1 MKNKTLL
8 TCILLLTLICGN
20 APRCHGA
27 SLAISDIR
35 HIGYADGLSNLRVY
49 SIVEDKYHAI
59 WISTKS
65 GIDRYNGQ
73 LMKNYRM
80 SDGYY
85 YGDLAARII
94 QLCYMPDGA
103 LWAYDNTGKIYKY
116 SDTYD
121 NFELK
126 TQLSEYISGNITLNK
141 YHITKDGKAFF
152 GLTTGLYT
160 SVNNRI
166 ERYIA
171 GLNVNDIVSLGN
183 RLYLGTTTGLK
194 IVNTANRHATGL
206 LDGKSIQTL
215 YYDKERNNIFIGTFN
230 NGLWILNLRTNT
242 LTHVKTDTGLSNKP
256 IRSVTKYD
264 SDILIIGTD
273 GSGIFTYSYSDQ
285 SIKKLID
292 SDDNAGEA
300 CLMSNGIYATFMDSS
315 KSLWI
320 GSYTGGVSRINFSKY
335 PITFITHRNK
345 DSKSLVNNNVKSIAE
360 GIDGSLWFATER
372 GISIYRPDSHTWQH
386 LMSDKVCVSLCRTA
400 NGEMAVG
407 TYGNGIFITDKNGK
421 VLKHL
426 TKQEDNITSNY
437 IFSIK
442 KDNDGDYWVGSID
455 GNLMNLDKD
464 WKLKNTYD
472 IKQVFSF
479 GTIGKDIIAAATT
492 DGFYFINKRTGR
504 IEQFASAKEQI
515 KENMSAYIISM
526 LFNKDKT
533 VWLGTEGGGMILYD
547 YAARKIRKHI
557 TMNSGLPSNDIFG
570 LIRDR
575 EGRIWISTG
584 NGIAVMNR
592 NEIWNLNYIG
602 RIAQEYNKASYVITR
617 SGNILFGSTNGVVE
631 LKPSEITRVNYEA
644 PLRLTKF
651 DVDMPDNSSD
661 EFISRIFNMLASKKI
676 RLEHDQNSFNIN
688 FESINLSYQ
697 NDIIYRFILEGYD
710 NEWSEPSQTESARY
724 KNVTPGKYT
733 FRVCSMSKSTGR
745 TIDEKSIEITIL
757 PPWWQTWWAWTCYI
771 IILVMIAYFATRYK
785 LYQLQKHHDDDK
797 INFFIN
803 TSHDIRTPITLVM
816 APLEDM
822 RNETDLPDK
831 AKYLLNLANTN
842 IRKLYSLT
850 SQLLEFEKIGRDL
863 NKTKLVSINLS
874 EMLKE
879 EVACFQTVCDKKG
892 LNLSMSLPEEEVC
905 VKATQ
910 RMLEIIFDNLISNA
924 CKYTKNGGRIRICMT
939 ADPKKV
945 IVRIEDTGIGI
956 PQNEHKHIFS
966 DIHRAKNAYES
977 QEHGLGFGLLQV
989 QRIVSF
995 LRGKIKFSSKEGIG
1009 TTFTV
1014 TFNRT
1019 FTQAVPSSRQS
1030 SFDDV
1035 LAEVTPSD
1043 LPAMRPY
1050 S

>member
-94 QLCYMPDGA
+94 QLYYMPDGA

-126 TQLSEYISGNITLNK
+126 TQLSEYISDNITLNK

-400 NGEMAVG
+400 NGDMAVG

-464 WKLKNTYD
+464 W
-472 IKQVFSF
+472 S
-479 GTIGKDIIAAATT
+479 
-492 DGFYFINKRTGR
+492 TGR

-697 NDIIYRFILEGYD
+697 NDII
-710 NEWSEPSQTESARY
+710 
-724 KNVTPGKYT
+724 
-733 FRVCSMSKSTGR
+733 
-745 TIDEKSIEITIL
+745 
-757 PPWWQTWWAWTCYI
+757 
-771 IILVMIAYFATRYK
+771 
-785 LYQLQKHHDDDK
+785 
-797 INFFIN
+797 
-803 TSHDIRTPITLVM
+803 
-816 APLEDM
+816 
-822 RNETDLPDK
+822 
-831 AKYLLNLANTN
+831 
-842 IRKLYSLT
+842 
-850 SQLLEFEKIGRDL
+850 
-863 NKTKLVSINLS
+863 
-874 EMLKE
+874 
-879 EVACFQTVCDKKG
+879 
-892 LNLSMSLPEEEVC
+892 
-905 VKATQ
+905 
-910 RMLEIIFDNLISNA
+910 
-924 CKYTKNGGRIRICMT
+924 
-939 ADPKKV
+939 
-945 IVRIEDTGIGI
+945 
-956 PQNEHKHIFS
+956 
-966 DIHRAKNAYES
+966 
-977 QEHGLGFGLLQV
+977 
-989 QRIVSF
+989 
-995 LRGKIKFSSKEGIG
+995 
-1009 TTFTV
+1009 
-1014 TFNRT
+1014 
-1019 FTQAVPSSRQS
+1019 
-1030 SFDDV
+1030 
-1035 LAEVTPSD
+1035 
-1043 LPAMRPY
+1043 
-1050 S
+1050 

>member
-264 SDILIIGTD
+264 SDIMIIGTD

-292 SDDNAGEA
+292 SDDNAGFA

-464 WKLKNTYD
+464 WKLKKTYD

-688 FESINLSYQ
+688 FESISLSYQ
-697 NDIIYRFILEGYD
+697 NDIIYRFILEDTTTNGA
-710 NEWSEPSQTESARY
+710 SPARL
-724 KNVTPGKYT
+724 N
-733 FRVCSMSKSTGR
+733 RH
-745 TIDEKSIEITIL
+745 
-757 PPWWQTWWAWTCYI
+757 A
-771 IILVMIAYFATRYK
+771 
-785 LYQLQKHHDDDK
+785 
-797 INFFIN
+797 
-803 TSHDIRTPITLVM
+803 IRT
-816 APLEDM
+816 
-822 RNETDLPDK
+822 
-831 AKYLLNLANTN
+831 
-842 IRKLYSLT
+842 
-850 SQLLEFEKIGRDL
+850 
-863 NKTKLVSINLS
+863 
-874 EMLKE
+874 
-879 EVACFQTVCDKKG
+879 
-892 LNLSMSLPEEEVC
+892 
-905 VKATQ
+905 
-910 RMLEIIFDNLISNA
+910 
-924 CKYTKNGGRIRICMT
+924 
-939 ADPKKV
+939 
-945 IVRIEDTGIGI
+945 
-956 PQNEHKHIFS
+956 
-966 DIHRAKNAYES
+966 
-977 QEHGLGFGLLQV
+977 
-989 QRIVSF
+989 
-995 LRGKIKFSSKEGIG
+995 
-1009 TTFTV
+1009 
-1014 TFNRT
+1014 
-1019 FTQAVPSSRQS
+1019 
-1030 SFDDV
+1030 
-1035 LAEVTPSD
+1035 
-1043 LPAMRPY
+1043 
-1050 S
+1050 

>member
-94 QLCYMPDGA
+94 QLYYMPDGA

-126 TQLSEYISGNITLNK
+126 TQLSEYISDNITLNK

-400 NGEMAVG
+400 NGDMAVG

-464 WKLKNTYD
+464 WKLKKTYD

-631 LKPSEITRVNYEA
+631 LKPSEITRVNY
-644 PLRLTKF
+644 P
-651 DVDMPDNSSD
+651 
-661 EFISRIFNMLASKKI
+661 
-676 RLEHDQNSFNIN
+676 
-688 FESINLSYQ
+688 
-697 NDIIYRFILEGYD
+697 
-710 NEWSEPSQTESARY
+710 
-724 KNVTPGKYT
+724 
-733 FRVCSMSKSTGR
+733 KS
-745 TIDEKSIEITIL
+745 
-757 PPWWQTWWAWTCYI
+757 
-771 IILVMIAYFATRYK
+771 V
-785 LYQLQKHHDDDK
+785 
-797 INFFIN
+797 
-803 TSHDIRTPITLVM
+803 
-816 APLEDM
+816 
-822 RNETDLPDK
+822 
-831 AKYLLNLANTN
+831 
-842 IRKLYSLT
+842 IRKGSFL
-850 SQLLEFEKIGRDL
+850 
-863 NKTKLVSINLS
+863 
-874 EMLKE
+874 
-879 EVACFQTVCDKKG
+879 
-892 LNLSMSLPEEEVC
+892 
-905 VKATQ
+905 
-910 RMLEIIFDNLISNA
+910 IFL
-924 CKYTKNGGRIRICMT
+924 MT
-939 ADPKKV
+939 AIRKMDF
-945 IVRIEDTGIGI
+945 
-956 PQNEHKHIFS
+956 HLS
-966 DIHRAKNAYES
+966 DS
-977 QEHGLGFGLLQV
+977 
-989 QRIVSF
+989 
-995 LRGKIKFSSKEGIG
+995 
-1009 TTFTV
+1009 
-1014 TFNRT
+1014 
-1019 FTQAVPSSRQS
+1019 
-1030 SFDDV
+1030 
-1035 LAEVTPSD
+1035 
-1043 LPAMRPY
+1043 
-1050 S
+1050 

>member
-273 GSGIFTYSYSDQ
+273 GSGIFTYSYSDH

-400 NGEMAVG
+400 NGDMAVG

-464 WKLKNTYD
+464 WKLKKTYD

-602 RIAQEYNKASYVITR
+602 RIALEYNKASYVITR

-651 DVDMPDNSSD
+651 DVDMPGNSSD

-785 LYQLQKHHDDDK
+785 LYQLQKRHDDDK

-874 EMLKE
+874 EMLKK

-939 ADPKKV
+939 ADNK
-945 IVRIEDTGIGI
+945 R
-956 PQNEHKHIFS
+956 
-966 DIHRAKNAYES
+966 
-977 QEHGLGFGLLQV
+977 
-989 QRIVSF
+989 
-995 LRGKIKFSSKEGIG
+995 
-1009 TTFTV
+1009 
-1014 TFNRT
+1014 
-1019 FTQAVPSSRQS
+1019 
-1030 SFDDV
+1030 
-1035 LAEVTPSD
+1035 
-1043 LPAMRPY
+1043 
-1050 S
+1050 

>member
-300 CLMSNGIYATFMDSS
+300 C
-315 KSLWI
+315 
-320 GSYTGGVSRINFSKY
+320 
-335 PITFITHRNK
+335 
-345 DSKSLVNNNVKSIAE
+345 
-360 GIDGSLWFATER
+360 
-372 GISIYRPDSHTWQH
+372 
-386 LMSDKVCVSLCRTA
+386 
-400 NGEMAVG
+400 
-407 TYGNGIFITDKNGK
+407 
-421 VLKHL
+421 
-426 TKQEDNITSNY
+426 
-437 IFSIK
+437 
-442 KDNDGDYWVGSID
+442 
-455 GNLMNLDKD
+455 
-464 WKLKNTYD
+464 
-472 IKQVFSF
+472 
-479 GTIGKDIIAAATT
+479 
-492 DGFYFINKRTGR
+492 
-504 IEQFASAKEQI
+504 
-515 KENMSAYIISM
+515 
-526 LFNKDKT
+526 
-533 VWLGTEGGGMILYD
+533 
-547 YAARKIRKHI
+547 
-557 TMNSGLPSNDIFG
+557 
-570 LIRDR
+570 
-575 EGRIWISTG
+575 
-584 NGIAVMNR
+584 
-592 NEIWNLNYIG
+592 
-602 RIAQEYNKASYVITR
+602 
-617 SGNILFGSTNGVVE
+617 
-631 LKPSEITRVNYEA
+631 
-644 PLRLTKF
+644 
-651 DVDMPDNSSD
+651 
-661 EFISRIFNMLASKKI
+661 
-676 RLEHDQNSFNIN
+676 
-688 FESINLSYQ
+688 
-697 NDIIYRFILEGYD
+697 
-710 NEWSEPSQTESARY
+710 
-724 KNVTPGKYT
+724 
-733 FRVCSMSKSTGR
+733 
-745 TIDEKSIEITIL
+745 
-757 PPWWQTWWAWTCYI
+757 
-771 IILVMIAYFATRYK
+771 
-785 LYQLQKHHDDDK
+785 
-797 INFFIN
+797 
-803 TSHDIRTPITLVM
+803 
-816 APLEDM
+816 
-822 RNETDLPDK
+822 
-831 AKYLLNLANTN
+831 
-842 IRKLYSLT
+842 
-850 SQLLEFEKIGRDL
+850 
-863 NKTKLVSINLS
+863 
-874 EMLKE
+874 
-879 EVACFQTVCDKKG
+879 
-892 LNLSMSLPEEEVC
+892 
-905 VKATQ
+905 
-910 RMLEIIFDNLISNA
+910 
-924 CKYTKNGGRIRICMT
+924 
-939 ADPKKV
+939 
-945 IVRIEDTGIGI
+945 
-956 PQNEHKHIFS
+956 
-966 DIHRAKNAYES
+966 
-977 QEHGLGFGLLQV
+977 
-989 QRIVSF
+989 
-995 LRGKIKFSSKEGIG
+995 
-1009 TTFTV
+1009 
-1014 TFNRT
+1014 
-1019 FTQAVPSSRQS
+1019 
-1030 SFDDV
+1030 
-1035 LAEVTPSD
+1035 
-1043 LPAMRPY
+1043 
-1050 S
+1050 

>member
-292 SDDNAGEA
+292 SDDNAGFA

-386 LMSDKVCVSLCRTA
+386 LMSDKVCVSLCLTA
-400 NGEMAVG
+400 NGDMAVG

-464 WKLKNTYD
+464 WKLKKTYD

-631 LKPSEITRVNYEA
+631 LKPSEITRVNYEV

-697 NDIIYRFILEGYD
+697 NDIIYRFILEDTTTNGA
-710 NEWSEPSQTESARY
+710 SPARL
-724 KNVTPGKYT
+724 N
-733 FRVCSMSKSTGR
+733 RH
-745 TIDEKSIEITIL
+745 
-757 PPWWQTWWAWTCYI
+757 A
-771 IILVMIAYFATRYK
+771 
-785 LYQLQKHHDDDK
+785 
-797 INFFIN
+797 
-803 TSHDIRTPITLVM
+803 IRT
-816 APLEDM
+816 
-822 RNETDLPDK
+822 
-831 AKYLLNLANTN
+831 
-842 IRKLYSLT
+842 
-850 SQLLEFEKIGRDL
+850 
-863 NKTKLVSINLS
+863 
-874 EMLKE
+874 
-879 EVACFQTVCDKKG
+879 
-892 LNLSMSLPEEEVC
+892 
-905 VKATQ
+905 
-910 RMLEIIFDNLISNA
+910 
-924 CKYTKNGGRIRICMT
+924 
-939 ADPKKV
+939 
-945 IVRIEDTGIGI
+945 
-956 PQNEHKHIFS
+956 
-966 DIHRAKNAYES
+966 
-977 QEHGLGFGLLQV
+977 
-989 QRIVSF
+989 
-995 LRGKIKFSSKEGIG
+995 
-1009 TTFTV
+1009 
-1014 TFNRT
+1014 
-1019 FTQAVPSSRQS
+1019 
-1030 SFDDV
+1030 
-1035 LAEVTPSD
+1035 
-1043 LPAMRPY
+1043 
-1050 S
+1050 

>member
-126 TQLSEYISGNITLNK
+126 TQLSEYISDNITLNK

-292 SDDNAGEA
+292 SDDNAGFA

-400 NGEMAVG
+400 NGDMAVG

-464 WKLKNTYD
+464 WKLKKTYD

-584 NGIAVMNR
+584 NGIAV
-592 NEIWNLNYIG
+592 I
-602 RIAQEYNKASYVITR
+602 QERDMES
-617 SGNILFGSTNGVVE
+617 E
-631 LKPSEITRVNYEA
+631 LHRQ
-644 PLRLTKF
+644 
-651 DVDMPDNSSD
+651 D
-661 EFISRIFNMLASKKI
+661 
-676 RLEHDQNSFNIN
+676 
-688 FESINLSYQ
+688 
-697 NDIIYRFILEGYD
+697 
-710 NEWSEPSQTESARY
+710 
-724 KNVTPGKYT
+724 
-733 FRVCSMSKSTGR
+733 STGIQQGIVCNNPIGQHPVR
-745 TIDEKSIEITIL
+745 KYQRRGRA
-757 PPWWQTWWAWTCYI
+757 QT
-771 IILVMIAYFATRYK
+771 FG
-785 LYQLQKHHDDDK
+785 
-797 INFFIN
+797 N
-803 TSHDIRTPITLVM
+803 
-816 APLEDM
+816 
-822 RNETDLPDK
+822 NEGEL
-831 AKYLLNLANTN
+831 
-842 IRKLYSLT
+842 
-850 SQLLEFEKIGRDL
+850 
-863 NKTKLVSINLS
+863 
-874 EMLKE
+874 
-879 EVACFQTVCDKKG
+879 
-892 LNLSMSLPEEEVC
+892 
-905 VKATQ
+905 
-910 RMLEIIFDNLISNA
+910 
-924 CKYTKNGGRIRICMT
+924 
-939 ADPKKV
+939 
-945 IVRIEDTGIGI
+945 
-956 PQNEHKHIFS
+956 
-966 DIHRAKNAYES
+966 
-977 QEHGLGFGLLQV
+977 
-989 QRIVSF
+989 
-995 LRGKIKFSSKEGIG
+995 
-1009 TTFTV
+1009 
-1014 TFNRT
+1014 
-1019 FTQAVPSSRQS
+1019 
-1030 SFDDV
+1030 
-1035 LAEVTPSD
+1035 
-1043 LPAMRPY
+1043 
-1050 S
+1050 

>member
-264 SDILIIGTD
+264 SDIMIIGTD

-292 SDDNAGEA
+292 SDDNAGFA

-464 WKLKNTYD
+464 WKLKKTYD

-771 IILVMIAYFATRYK
+771 
-785 LYQLQKHHDDDK
+785 
-797 INFFIN
+797 
-803 TSHDIRTPITLVM
+803 
-816 APLEDM
+816 
-822 RNETDLPDK
+822 
-831 AKYLLNLANTN
+831 
-842 IRKLYSLT
+842 
-850 SQLLEFEKIGRDL
+850 
-863 NKTKLVSINLS
+863 
-874 EMLKE
+874 
-879 EVACFQTVCDKKG
+879 
-892 LNLSMSLPEEEVC
+892 
-905 VKATQ
+905 TQ
-910 RMLEIIFDNLISNA
+910 
-924 CKYTKNGGRIRICMT
+924 
-939 ADPKKV
+939 V
-945 IVRIEDTGIGI
+945 
-956 PQNEHKHIFS
+956 
-966 DIHRAKNAYES
+966 
-977 QEHGLGFGLLQV
+977 
-989 QRIVSF
+989 
-995 LRGKIKFSSKEGIG
+995 
-1009 TTFTV
+1009 
-1014 TFNRT
+1014 
-1019 FTQAVPSSRQS
+1019 
-1030 SFDDV
+1030 
-1035 LAEVTPSD
+1035 SD
-1043 LPAMRPY
+1043 LDFEVEFIA
-1050 S
+1050 

>member
-1 MKNKTLL
+1 
-8 TCILLLTLICGN
+8 
-20 APRCHGA
+20 
-27 SLAISDIR
+27 
-35 HIGYADGLSNLRVY
+35 
-49 SIVEDKYHAI
+49 
-59 WISTKS
+59 
-65 GIDRYNGQ
+65 
-73 LMKNYRM
+73 
-80 SDGYY
+80 
-85 YGDLAARII
+85 
-94 QLCYMPDGA
+94 
-103 LWAYDNTGKIYKY
+103 
-116 SDTYD
+116 
-121 NFELK
+121 
-126 TQLSEYISGNITLNK
+126 
-141 YHITKDGKAFF
+141 
-152 GLTTGLYT
+152 
-160 SVNNRI
+160 
-166 ERYIA
+166 
-171 GLNVNDIVSLGN
+171 
-183 RLYLGTTTGLK
+183 
-194 IVNTANRHATGL
+194 
-206 LDGKSIQTL
+206 
-215 YYDKERNNIFIGTFN
+215 
-230 NGLWILNLRTNT
+230 
-242 LTHVKTDTGLSNKP
+242 
-256 IRSVTKYD
+256 
-264 SDILIIGTD
+264 
-273 GSGIFTYSYSDQ
+273 
-285 SIKKLID
+285 
-292 SDDNAGEA
+292 
-300 CLMSNGIYATFMDSS
+300 MSNGIYATFMDSS

-345 DSKSLVNNNVKSIAE
+345 ESKSLVNNNVKSIAE

-407 TYGNGIFITDKNGK
+407 TYANGIFITDKNGK

-442 KDNDGDYWVGSID
+442 KDYDGDYWVGSID

-464 WKLKNTYD
+464 WKLKKTYD

-592 NEIWNLNYIG
+592 DEIWNLNYIG

-661 EFISRIFNMLASKKI
+661 EFISRIFNMLASKNI

-785 LYQLQKHHDDDK
+785 LYQLQKRHDDDK

-879 EVACFQTVCDKKG
+879 EVACFQTVCDK
-892 LNLSMSLPEEEVC
+892 
-905 VKATQ
+905 
-910 RMLEIIFDNLISNA
+910 RD
-924 CKYTKNGGRIRICMT
+924 
-939 ADPKKV
+939 
-945 IVRIEDTGIGI
+945 
-956 PQNEHKHIFS
+956 
-966 DIHRAKNAYES
+966 
-977 QEHGLGFGLLQV
+977 
-989 QRIVSF
+989 
-995 LRGKIKFSSKEGIG
+995 
-1009 TTFTV
+1009 
-1014 TFNRT
+1014 
-1019 FTQAVPSSRQS
+1019 
-1030 SFDDV
+1030 
-1035 LAEVTPSD
+1035 
-1043 LPAMRPY
+1043 
-1050 S
+1050 

>member
-292 SDDNAGEA
+292 SDDNAGFA

-400 NGEMAVG
+400 NGDMAVG

-464 WKLKNTYD
+464 WKLKKTYD

-785 LYQLQKHHDDDK
+785 LYQLQKRHDDDK

-966 DIHRAKNAYES
+966 DIHRAKNPTSRRNTGSGSDFFRYSA
-977 QEHGLGFGLLQV
+977 
-989 QRIVSF
+989 
-995 LRGKIKFSSKEGIG
+995 SS
-1009 TTFTV
+1009 
-1014 TFNRT
+1014 
-1019 FTQAVPSSRQS
+1019 ASY
-1030 SFDDV
+1030 
-1035 LAEVTPSD
+1035 AEK
-1043 LPAMRPY
+1043 
-1050 S
+1050 

>member
-386 LMSDKVCVSLCRTA
+386 LMSDKVCVSLCRTV
-400 NGEMAVG
+400 NGDMAVG

-464 WKLKNTYD
+464 WKLKKTYD

-547 YAARKIRKHI
+547 YAARKIRKQRAAVKRHI
-557 TMNSGLPSNDIFG
+557 RTYTRQGRTHMDKHRQRYRSDEQE
-570 LIRDR
+570 RDMESELHR
-575 EGRIWISTG
+575 QDSTG
-584 NGIAVMNR
+584 IQQGIVCNNPIGQHPVRKYQRRGRAQTFGN
-592 NEIWNLNYIG
+592 NEG
-602 RIAQEYNKASYVITR
+602 
-617 SGNILFGSTNGVVE
+617 E
-631 LKPSEITRVNYEA
+631 L
-644 PLRLTKF
+644 
-651 DVDMPDNSSD
+651 
-661 EFISRIFNMLASKKI
+661 
-676 RLEHDQNSFNIN
+676 
-688 FESINLSYQ
+688 
-697 NDIIYRFILEGYD
+697 
-710 NEWSEPSQTESARY
+710 
-724 KNVTPGKYT
+724 
-733 FRVCSMSKSTGR
+733 
-745 TIDEKSIEITIL
+745 
-757 PPWWQTWWAWTCYI
+757 
-771 IILVMIAYFATRYK
+771 
-785 LYQLQKHHDDDK
+785 
-797 INFFIN
+797 
-803 TSHDIRTPITLVM
+803 
-816 APLEDM
+816 
-822 RNETDLPDK
+822 
-831 AKYLLNLANTN
+831 
-842 IRKLYSLT
+842 
-850 SQLLEFEKIGRDL
+850 
-863 NKTKLVSINLS
+863 
-874 EMLKE
+874 
-879 EVACFQTVCDKKG
+879 
-892 LNLSMSLPEEEVC
+892 
-905 VKATQ
+905 
-910 RMLEIIFDNLISNA
+910 
-924 CKYTKNGGRIRICMT
+924 
-939 ADPKKV
+939 
-945 IVRIEDTGIGI
+945 
-956 PQNEHKHIFS
+956 
-966 DIHRAKNAYES
+966 
-977 QEHGLGFGLLQV
+977 
-989 QRIVSF
+989 
-995 LRGKIKFSSKEGIG
+995 
-1009 TTFTV
+1009 
-1014 TFNRT
+1014 
-1019 FTQAVPSSRQS
+1019 
-1030 SFDDV
+1030 
-1035 LAEVTPSD
+1035 
-1043 LPAMRPY
+1043 
-1050 S
+1050 